1 MPAMITHYLFAK
13 RVLSRLKKQGVETAD
28 YPMAMIGAQGPD
40 VFFFHRVL
48 PWEFGKS
55 YAHEGSRLHHIGQA
69 V

>member
-40 VFFFHRVL
+40 VFFL
-48 PWEFGKS
+48 PPG
-55 YAHEGSRLHHIGQA
+55 AA
-69 V
+69 VGVREKLCT